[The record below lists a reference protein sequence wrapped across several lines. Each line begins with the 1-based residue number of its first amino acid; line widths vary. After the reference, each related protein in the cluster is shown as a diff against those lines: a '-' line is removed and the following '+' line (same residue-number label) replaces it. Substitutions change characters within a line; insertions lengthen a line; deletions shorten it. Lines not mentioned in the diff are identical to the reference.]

1 MWPIAIAVVSTVL
14 LIGCAAETQPG
25 PVHEDPARSGPA
37 SAHQGVLRAGP
48 APARIGVVLNALD
61 NPFWLAIYEGAETE
75 AVQRGVPAN
84 IRAVTSNADLA
95 GQAAQL
101 RALVAARED
110 CYAVGPITAT
120 DLVTALRG
128 VTRPVVVINSPID
141 PAAAKRAGV
150 HPRTYIGT
158 DDFAAGRMAG
168 TRMAALLPAGGEVAL
183 LGGWAGNIN
192 SALRLGGFE
201 RGIRGTRLRVVARVN
216 ADYDRTTAQIAADRI
231 LRSHPHLSGFF
242 AANDLMAL

>member
-1 MWPIAIAVVSTVL
+1 MKMWPIAIAVVSTVL

-48 APARIGVVLNALD
+48 APVRIGVVLNALD

-150 HPRTYIGT
+150 HPRTYRDGRFRGRP
-158 DDFAAGRMAG
+158 DGRRPDGRAAACR
-168 TRMAALLPAGGEVAL
+168 RRGGPPR
-183 LGGWAGNIN
+183 
-192 SALRLGGFE
+192 RLG
-201 RGIRGTRLRVVARVN
+201 R
-216 ADYDRTTAQIAADRI
+216 
-231 LRSHPHLSGFF
+231 
-242 AANDLMAL
+242 